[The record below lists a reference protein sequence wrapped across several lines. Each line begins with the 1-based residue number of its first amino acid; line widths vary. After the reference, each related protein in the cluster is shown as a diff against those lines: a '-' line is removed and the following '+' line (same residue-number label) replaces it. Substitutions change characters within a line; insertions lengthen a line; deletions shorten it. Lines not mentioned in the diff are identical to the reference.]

1 MSEQSVQFEH
11 GGLIITDVMG
21 SIVYGSESMVART
34 GFRHPETIG
43 AKPGSLWGGA
53 MPRDFYDDMWGK
65 LRAGKL
71 LTETFRNHRKN
82 GTAYLEELSLA
93 PLLGNEKKPAYY
105 LAIAP
110 FHLSPEDHQNF
121 EKEFETVFSP
131 NEQGTTDLVEWL
143 RRWLGG
149 EGKAC
154 RLGIAGIEEFL
165 LEPTRKLY
173 EYRVDDARLVEM
185 AQMNPSRFSPLY
197 EKYFPFLERY
207 FLARV
212 NHDREVARDM
222 AQDVFL
228 RAFEKLPAFHT
239 ENASFGT
246 YLLRIAHN
254 LLIDRYRR
262 ATRMEKFRGG
272 DFRES
277 EGVVKPTSEHLVN
290 WALLS
295 ALDREL
301 MDLKY
306 QQGYSIRE
314 IAERTRLSENAVKL
328 RLSRARKKLRAEQ

>member
-1 MSEQSVQFEH
+1 MSEKSVQFER
-11 GGLIITDVMG
+11 GGLVITDMMG
-21 SIVYGSESMVART
+21 RIVYGSESMVART

-71 LTETFRNHRKN
+71 ITATFRNHRKN

-93 PLLGNEKKPAYY
+93 LLIGNEKKPAYY
-105 LAIAP
+105 IAVAP
-110 FHLSPEDHQNF
+110 FHLAPETHQNF
-121 EKEFETVFSP
+121 KQEFEKVFAPKKQS
-131 NEQGTTDLVEWL
+131 GTNLTKWL
-143 RRWLGG
+143 SRWLGG
-149 EGKAC
+149 EGKTSL
-154 RLGIAGIEEFL
+154 LGLAGIEEFL

-173 EYRVDDARLVEM
+173 EYRMDDARLVER
-185 AQMNPSRFSPLY
+185 AQANPNRFSPLY
-197 EKYFPFLERY
+197 EKYFPYLERY

-262 ATRMEKFRGG
+262 ATRMDKLRVADVE
-272 DFRES
+272 EC
-277 EGVVKPTSEHLVN
+277 EGVVRPTSELEVN

-306 QQGYSIRE
+306 QEGYSIRE
-314 IAERTRLSENAVKL
+314 IATRTRLTENAVKL
-328 RLSRARKKLRAEQ
+328 RLSRARKKLRTC

>member
-1 MSEQSVQFEH
+1 MPGKSFQVQT
-11 GGLIITDVMG
+11 GGLVITDELGRV
-21 SIVYGSESMVART
+21 VYGSESMVART

-53 MPRDFYDDMWGK
+53 MPRDFYDEMWEK
-65 LRAGKL
+65 LRSGKL
-71 LTETFRNHRKN
+71 LTATFRNHRKN
-82 GTAYLEELSLA
+82 GTAYLEALSLA
-93 PLLGNEKKPAYY
+93 PLVGDDQKPAYY
-105 LAIAP
+105 MAVAP
-110 FHLSPEDHQNF
+110 FHLSPAAHQNF
-121 EKEFETVFSP
+121 KKEFETVFAPEKQS
-131 NEQGTTDLVEWL
+131 TTHLTEWL
-143 RRWLGG
+143 SRWLGG
-149 EGKAC
+149 TSETSL
-154 RLGIAGIEEFL
+154 LGLSGIEKL
-165 LEPTRKLY
+165 LLAPTRKLY
-173 EYRVDDARLVEM
+173 EYRTDDALLIER
-185 AQMNPSRFSPLY
+185 AQENPNRFSPLY
-197 EKYFPFLERY
+197 EKYFPYLERY

-212 NHDREVARDM
+212 NHDQDVALDM

-262 ATRMEKFRGG
+262 ATRMDKLRAA

-277 EGVVKPTSEHLVN
+277 EVVVKPTSELEVN

-306 QQGYSIRE
+306 RDGYAIRE

-328 RLSRARKKLRAEQ
+328 RLSRARKKLRASE